1 MRFICITILTHQK
14 VEEVYIDVN
23 TDNASNEVVIKDQRS
38 SKEEESTHPN
48 NKELC
53 WNMWFTFQLLVKKFV
68 IIHNIQASESQ

>member
-1 MRFICITILTHQK
+1 MLGTRCCLITTCLKGSMRFICITILTHQK

-53 WNMWFTFQLLVKKFV
+53 WNM
-68 IIHNIQASESQ
+68 